1 MDLST
6 LGTLITIIY
15 LLGIFAFQWITD
27 WYFNVTNSPLLD
39 HLHLCYYYWTDKFQ
53 KEREDV

>member
-6 LGTLITIIY
+6 IGAIVTIIY

-53 KEREDV
+53 KERDNA

>member
-15 LLGIFAFQWITD
+15 LLGIFAFQWISD
-27 WYFNVTNSPLLD
+27 WYFNVTESVILD
-39 HLHLCYYYWTDKFQ
+39 FCHFLYLYYFGEVDK
-53 KEREDV
+53 ELED

>member
-6 LGTLITIIY
+6 LGTLTFIIY

-27 WYFNVTNSPLLD
+27 WYFEVTESNFLD
-39 HLHLCYYYWTDKFQ
+39 FCHFLYIYYNGDLE
-53 KEREDV
+53 KELDA